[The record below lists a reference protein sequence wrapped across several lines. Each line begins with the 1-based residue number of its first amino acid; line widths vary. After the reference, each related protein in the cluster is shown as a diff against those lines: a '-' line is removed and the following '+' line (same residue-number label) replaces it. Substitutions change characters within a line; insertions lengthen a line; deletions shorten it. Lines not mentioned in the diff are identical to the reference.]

1 MFLSCLSSDLYGR
14 SFLLKT
20 GFNRRFLLLL
30 RHTETK
36 EIGKSLEAGEASS
49 GLPTKECN
57 LYKQVRG
64 QKVLGKSVMVL
75 KSRDVCIRGDTV
87 FMPTLMEMALLK
99 KPEKEQF
106 KRDVK
111 ILQEMSE
118 SDVREKLIEIFPYLE
133 HQR

>member
-1 MFLSCLSSDLYGR
+1 
-14 SFLLKT
+14 
-20 GFNRRFLLLL
+20 
-30 RHTETK
+30 
-36 EIGKSLEAGEASS
+36 
-49 GLPTKECN
+49 
-57 LYKQVRG
+57 
-64 QKVLGKSVMVL
+64 MVL

-87 FMPTLMEMALLK
+87 FMPTRMEMALLK

>member
-1 MFLSCLSSDLYGR
+1 
-14 SFLLKT
+14 
-20 GFNRRFLLLL
+20 
-30 RHTETK
+30 
-36 EIGKSLEAGEASS
+36 
-49 GLPTKECN
+49 
-57 LYKQVRG
+57 
-64 QKVLGKSVMVL
+64 
-75 KSRDVCIRGDTV
+75 
-87 FMPTLMEMALLK
+87 MPTRMEMALLK